1 MPRFFKPGF
10 ECDPVITGEDASHI
24 IKSLRMHNGEELTV
38 CDTEGYDYK
47 CVISD
52 TSGGEV
58 KLTIEEKLPNRTEP
72 TVFVTLYQ
80 CLTKGD
86 KFDLIVRQAVECGA
100 SRIVPVLS
108 RNCVSRPDDR
118 SLDKKTVRW
127 QKIAFEAAGQSGRGI
142 LPSVGECISFSDAVK
157 AASADDES
165 FFCYEHGTEPIG
177 TVSTDTKTV
186 SLIIGPEG
194 GFTEE
199 ETDAMRSAGV
209 KVTSLGPRILRAE
222 TAPVAAITAIMLKT
236 GNM

>member
-1 MPRFFKPGF
+1 MPRFFKTDF
-10 ECDPVITGEDASHI
+10 DTNPVLTGEDAAHI

-72 TVFVTLYQ
+72 SVFVTLYQ

-100 SRIVPVLS
+100 SRIVPVAS
-108 RNCVSRPDDR
+108 CNCVSRPDER
-118 SLDKKTVRW
+118 SLEKKVGRW
-127 QKIAFEAAGQSGRGI
+127 QKIASEAAGQSGRGI
-142 LPSVGECISFSDAVK
+142 LPTVCGCIPFAEAVK
-157 AASADDES
+157 SAAKDDAA
-165 FFCYEHGTEPIG
+165 FFCYERGTQKMGDISG
-177 TVSTDTKTV
+177 DIKTV

-199 ETDAMRSAGV
+199 EADAMRNAGV